1 MNRKEAY
8 RIVAK
13 AAVSYAI
20 KKRPYTTAWITICT
34 AAGIYIGVTEQ
45 SVSMMINGIFTGL
58 LPGIVKCAGRIL
70 LSLDSWERLKFSKE
84 KERKRERFVEY
95 LKEYAEKAVKDK

>member
-13 AAVSYAI
+13 AAVSYAK
-20 KKRPYTTAWITICT
+20 KKRPDTTAGVTICT
-34 AAGIYIGVTEQ
+34 AAGIYNCITGQRVTIM
-45 SVSMMINGIFTGL
+45 VKGIFTGL
-58 LPGIVKCAGRIL
+58 VTGIVKCAGRIL